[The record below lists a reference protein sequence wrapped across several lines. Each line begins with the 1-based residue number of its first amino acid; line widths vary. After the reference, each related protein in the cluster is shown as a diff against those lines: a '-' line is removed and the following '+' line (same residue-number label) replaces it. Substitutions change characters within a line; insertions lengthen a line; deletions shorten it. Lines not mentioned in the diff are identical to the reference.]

1 MLCLLRRHALLLL
14 LLRRCVMY
22 TGHVTA
28 GGSICVEALTCS
40 GSPGS
45 WQPDFSVEGLLN
57 LVVTNMV
64 SFGKVAHTESDMCT
78 HARTPH
84 TCAVPAVVLS
94 AYRCAPAHAHV
105 PARMRFLLQW
115 LLSLKG

>member
-1 MLCLLRRHALLLL
+1 
-14 LLRRCVMY
+14 MY

-57 LVVTNMV
+57 LIIINMV
-64 SFGKVAHTESDMCT
+64 CRE
-78 HARTPH
+78 
-84 TCAVPAVVLS
+84 CACCGVLVGGVGGREAQGS
-94 AYRCAPAHAHV
+94 GRASWC
-105 PARMRFLLQW
+105 
-115 LLSLKG
+115 SCKGRYGPRQVCSHRQQQG